1 MFQWIKMK
9 NKKALSQVVST
20 VLLIAL
26 AIAMIAGIWGTT
38 QSFVKDRLDK
48 TESCYGLFEQIKI
61 NDEYTCYDSENERVQ
76 ISISRSDI
84 DIDSLLVGIS
94 METSSKTFV
103 LSSQNRILEEV
114 TNYPSNSTGVE
125 LPSKEGGK
133 TYYVYGITS
142 PPEKIELAPKIN
154 QNQCDVSDSSSQVDA
169 C

>member
-1 MFQWIKMK
+1 MR

-26 AIAMIAGIWGTT
+26 TIALIAGIWGIT
-38 QSFVKDRLDK
+38 QSFVENRLEK
-48 TESCYGLFEQIKI
+48 TGDCYGVFEKIII
-61 NDEYTCYDSENERVQ
+61 NDAYTCYDSDNNRVQ
-76 ISISRSDI
+76 ISISRKDI
-84 DIDSLLVGIS
+84 EIDSLLIGIS
-94 METSSKTFV
+94 METSSKTFT
-103 LSSQNRILEEV
+103 LTNQNITMEDV

-142 PPEKIELAPKIN
+142 QPEKIELAPEIN
-154 QNQCDVSDSSSQVDA
+154 QNQCDVSDSSSQIDA